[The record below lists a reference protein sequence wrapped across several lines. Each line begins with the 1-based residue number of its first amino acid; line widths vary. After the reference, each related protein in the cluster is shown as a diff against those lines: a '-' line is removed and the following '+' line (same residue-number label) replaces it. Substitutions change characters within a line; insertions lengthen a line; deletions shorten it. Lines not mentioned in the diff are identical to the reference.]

1 MLVIREEKEH
11 LNLRIRRIS
20 QISHTDCTHLCRDD
34 GSVEVQLCVGLAV
47 AGVDFQGLRVE
58 VEGRRPVGALE
69 DGVALLLLL
78 LQLLGLLV
86 DVLGLL
92 VVGRQSQDLRSDRK
106 IILSRRHT
114 I

>member
-1 MLVIREEKEH
+1 MFVRYLQLGHIV
-11 LNLRIRRIS
+11 LNS
-20 QISHTDCTHLCRDD
+20 YPYLCRDD

-92 VVGRQSQDLRSDRK
+92 VVGRQTQDLTSDRK
-106 IILSRRHT
+106 IIMSCMHA